1 MIADDEL
8 EALAGGCKRLS
19 TLQLS
24 RMRLQDGIPMLVPQL
39 PAISMLTLYIEDCR
53 RQVLTSFPNLGSA
66 ICRDW
71 PAQTNPGTLQVRLT
85 AGTLS
90 SWWQA
95 GAALVRRN
103 TPLIDYDQGSL
114 WRQASPS
121 LGKHAAQPLVG
132 NHAVSHAALWS
143 PPPPPCP

>member
-24 RMRLQDGIPMLVPQL
+24 RMRLQEGTPMLVPQL

-71 PAQTNPGTLQVRLT
+71 PAQTNPGALQVRLT
-85 AGTLS
+85 AGTQR
-90 SWWQA
+90 WQS
-95 GAALVRRN
+95 GAVLVRRN
-103 TPLIDYDQGSL
+103 TPLIKIRDPSGG
-114 WRQASPS
+114 RQAHHS
-121 LGKHAAQPLVG
+121 G
-132 NHAVSHAALWS
+132 NMLRNHCLATM
-143 PPPPPCP
+143 P